1 VCLGAHGDKS
11 TIVFDAMEMLSC
23 HNCIVFYNPEQ
34 KATKNLNKTLSD
46 RVLQQIVMKLHI
58 FSKKENHGLATTLL
72 LFWLSASV
80 CCWPGAHLFIVLF
93 SSSR

>member
-23 HNCIVFYNPEQ
+23 HTCIVFYNTEQ

-58 FSKKENHGLATTLL
+58 FSKKKIT
-72 LFWLSASV
+72 ASR
-80 CCWPGAHLFIVLF
+80 PHFF
-93 SSSR
+93 SFG